1 MTDIAQELHYHADY
15 LTRCMQKTMGVG
27 PLQYLNEV
35 RLQKAKQLLAAT
47 TEKIKIISQQVGI
60 QDEMYFS
67 RLFRKREG
75 ISPQEY
81 RRMMQRDYCKVGE

>member
-1 MTDIAQELHYHADY
+1 M
-15 LTRCMQKTMGVG
+15 
-27 PLQYLNEV
+27 
-35 RLQKAKQLLAAT
+35 AAT
-47 TEKIKIISQQVGI
+47 TEKIKTISRQVGI

-81 RRMMQRDYCKVGE
+81 RRMMQRDIVR